1 MLIVPANLAAAF
13 LFGAILLLTGSRMS
27 RLLRLPIPAGES
39 PAVMFSLGSA
49 LTGAWILLLGL
60 LGLFQP
66 YLLAGGLVLQALFLL
81 LLPGG
86 RLRWRRPHPLTLT
99 ALLAALPN
107 LPVAL
112 GPPYFY
118 DAMVYHLGL
127 PWQMLQEHAITA
139 HPEDLFSS
147 FPPLGQ
153 LLYAPLLAV
162 HAFRAPGI
170 LHLFAWGCAAVAA
183 GSMSRRLGA
192 GKSAAH
198 LVTAAAM
205 LLPQT
210 PLVPAFPAAE
220 GFFLAAL
227 LPACSLLLHA
237 RTPGLPHPVADA
249 RYRLAFLLAGI
260 ACAHRLQALSW
271 VVLLL
276 GLALIRS
283 RSFQILLDAAVWGLA
298 GSLSWWLKNLLLLH
312 DPLAPV
318 FWNRPGMEA
327 LWRAGGAWLRAGLSP
342 AEMFARL
349 PVILGPMMPALLP
362 LLFAGAMAALFQRR
376 SRGICML
383 AAVGLLFWPLT
394 GALPRFFA
402 PTAMLW
408 LVTAASWKR
417 PAPGR
422 ITAFIVL
429 LPGLILGL
437 SAQLHLIR
445 ITDAP
450 ALFPLD
456 YREAAEYVSPNPP
469 FGAYSELAARLPSDS
484 RVLLLCES
492 RGFGFPRPFLSPSQV
507 DPSPLRKLVETGLP
521 PGEIRRQLRKE
532 GLTHI
537 LLNLGELRRL
547 EKDYPVTPWESPEGE
562 GRFWAFIQ
570 TLGPP
575 LLSRGPIRVWALRKA
590 PASSDPESPAPDTM
604 SSPQ

>member
-1 MLIVPANLAAAF
+1 MLIAAANLAAAT
-13 LFGAILLLTGSRMS
+13 LLGAILMLTGARLS
-27 RLLRLPIPAGES
+27 RLLRLPLPAGEA
-39 PAVMFSLGSA
+39 PAVMFSIGSA
-49 LTGAWILLLGL
+49 LTGGWILLLGL
-60 LGLFQP
+60 LGLP
-66 YLLAGGLVLQALFLL
+66 LLLAGGLILQATLL

-86 RLRWRRPHPLTLT
+86 GRLLRRPHPLTLT

-127 PWQMLQEHAITA
+127 PWQMLQEQAITA

-183 GSMSRRLGA
+183 GSMARRLGA
-192 GKSAAH
+192 GRKASH

-210 PLVPAFPAAE
+210 PLVPGFPAAE

-227 LPACSLLLHA
+227 LPAVSLLLHA
-237 RTPGLPHPVADA
+237 RPSGRPHPAADA

-260 ACAHRLQALSW
+260 GCAHRLQALSW

-276 GLALIRS
+276 GLALFRS
-283 RSFQILLDAAVWGLA
+283 KSFRILLDAAVWGLA

-327 LWRAGGAWLRAGLSP
+327 LWRAGGSWLKAGLSP
-342 AEMFARL
+342 AEMLSRL
-349 PVILGPMMPALLP
+349 PSVLRPMVPALLP
-362 LLFAGAMAALFQRR
+362 LLFAGLMATLFQRR
-376 SRGICML
+376 SRTICLL
-383 AAVGLLFWPLT
+383 AAAGLLLWPLM

-408 LVTAASWKR
+408 LVTAASWKQ
-417 PAPGR
+417 PALGR
-422 ITAFIVL
+422 IMAIAAL
-429 LPGLILGL
+429 LPGLFLGL
-437 SAQLHLIR
+437 AAQLHLLSV
-445 ITDAP
+445 TGAP
-450 ALFPLD
+450 ALFSLD
-456 YREAAEYVSPNPP
+456 YREAAEYVAPNPP
-469 FGAYSELAARLPSDS
+469 FTAYSELEALLPAGS
-484 RVLLLCES
+484 RVLLLAES
-492 RGFGFPRPFLSPSQV
+492 RGFGFPRPFLAPSQI
-507 DPSPLRKLVETGLP
+507 DPSPLRKLVEMPLKAE
-521 PGEIRRQLRKE
+521 EIRQRLRAR
-532 GLTHI
+532 GITHI

-547 EKDYPVTPWESPEGE
+547 EQNYPVAPWESPEGE

-575 LLSRGPIRVWALRKA
+575 LLSRETIRVWTLRKV
-590 PASSDPESPAPDTM
+590 PTSSDPESPAPDT
-604 SSPQ
+604 SPSPQ